1 MIRFVVEKLRFCKFV
16 GLSSSA
22 CSVLFC
28 IDYLRQESF
37 LHVKGNQGGD
47 ESRQSTLS
55 WRCLHIS
62 LHFFSVIFLH
72 TQQSTRSESQLVC
85 FVLFLN
91 YIFFLFPNQWHT
103 PIRLPHLWWHTN
115 GTQVFFSIINFRL
128 VTNLLKK
135 GSKTLVE
142 EVEKLKV
149 NDQDTQWVSTFCPV
163 SQSQIYLHFSSS
175 LLPWLTR
182 HKKEVSTMLI

>member
-1 MIRFVVEKLRFCKFV
+1 MPITTITTLETFSYSNSFKSYLFVFLNNLNPKLTHIPTFVVIFLTRTLFFPLTRPCLSITMIRFVVEKLRFCKFV

-22 CSVLFC
+22 CSVLFY
-28 IDYLRQESF
+28 IDYLRQEPF

-47 ESRQSTLS
+47 ESRPSTLS

-91 YIFFLFPNQWHT
+91 YIFFLFPNQCHT
-103 PIRLPHLWWHTN
+103 PIRLPHLRLHTN
-115 GTQVFFSIINFRL
+115 GTQAFFFS
-128 VTNLLKK
+128 
-135 GSKTLVE
+135 
-142 EVEKLKV
+142 
-149 NDQDTQWVSTFCPV
+149 
-163 SQSQIYLHFSSS
+163 
-175 LLPWLTR
+175 
-182 HKKEVSTMLI
+182 